1 VNLTRAGFALSHGDR
16 PVAVERRRRLPLRD
30 LLTDAERRTRGL
42 MEVLNSQ
49 VLQRAAEL
57 RDLAR
62 GQQRK
67 KGPTSIIALLH
78 AIDRV
83 VQEVSEMSKP
93 LDELHAELEEIHEHA
108 NRERFNR

>member
-1 VNLTRAGFALSHGDR
+1 
-16 PVAVERRRRLPLRD
+16 LRD
-30 LLTDAERRTRGL
+30 LLTDAERRTRAL
-42 MEVLNSQ
+42 MEAINSQ

-83 VQEVSEMSKP
+83 VQEVNEVAPP
-93 LDELHAELEEIHEHA
+93 LGELHAELEEIHEHA

>member
-1 VNLTRAGFALSHGDR
+1 M
-16 PVAVERRRRLPLRD
+16 AVEKRRRLPLRD
-30 LLTDAERRTRGL
+30 LLTNAERRARSL
-42 MEVLNSQ
+42 MEILNTQ
-49 VLQRAAEL
+49 MIQRAVEL

-83 VQEVSEMSKP
+83 VNESTELCRP
-93 LDELHAELEEIHEHA
+93 LDELRAELEEIHEIA

>member
-1 VNLTRAGFALSHGDR
+1 MAAEKSS
-16 PVAVERRRRLPLRD
+16 RRLPLRD
-30 LLTDAERRTRGL
+30 LLTDAERRTRAAVEMITTQL
-42 MEVLNSQ
+42 
-49 VLQRAAEL
+49 LQHVADL
-57 RDLAR
+57 RDLSR

-67 KGPTSIIALLH
+67 KGPASIIALLH

-83 VQEVSEMSKP
+83 VEDASDLSRP